1 MDASIASLNRST
13 FEDRQK
19 NISYLRNLYF
29 LFALQLIIAVVWS
42 AWNYTW
48 FPNWGAWI
56 IRNWG
61 VALTAGIL
69 CVLLLLFAFFSS
81 ASRQHPVNWVV
92 YLLFTIGFAIVWSYF
107 VVRDGQNRYVWY
119 VLWLLTAMAIGFAV
133 YAW

>member
-13 FEDRQK
+13 FEERQK

-29 LFALQLIIAVVWS
+29 LFALQLIIAVIWS

-56 IRNWG
+56 VRNWG
-61 VALTAGIL
+61 VALAAAIL

-81 ASRQHPVNWVV
+81 ASRQSPVNWAV
-92 YLLFTIGFAIVWSYF
+92 YFLFTIGFAIVWSYL

>member
-61 VALTAGIL
+61 VALAAGIL

>member
-13 FEDRQK
+13 FEERQK

-29 LFALQLIIAVVWS
+29 LFALQLIIAMIWS

-61 VALTAGIL
+61 VALAAGIF
-69 CVLLLLFAFFSS
+69 CALLFLFAFFSS
-81 ASRQHPVNWVV
+81 ASRQSSINWAV
-92 YLLFTIGFAIVWSYF
+92 YFLFAIGFAIIWSYF
-107 VVRDGQNRYVWY
+107 MVRDWPRYQ
-119 VLWLLTAMAIGFAV
+119 
-133 YAW
+133 